1 MERILIFIKHRL
13 HFLWKLIERANGF
26 IFTLF
31 FRNKLSNTAGVVIR
45 EIQGDSFSFRE
56 LNNSDIDSLHT
67 LLTSQPQDDL
77 RYFNPHGF
85 DRHSLECQMNNRAFL
100 MMGAFDKDKLIG
112 YFFLRF
118 FANRKCFVGRLI
130 DKNYRG
136 KGVGRTMNRIMYGI
150 AWQMNFRC
158 LSTVSTNNQ
167 SVMKAHA
174 GNTSMKILK
183 KLDNDYLLVEFVRN
197 AEATSDYP
205 INCNSYLHSDT
216 L

>member
-1 MERILIFIKHRL
+1 MERILIFIKHHL
-13 HFLWKLIERANGF
+13 QFLWKLIELANSYVFHLLFGRRMRDVAERITRETPGDEF
-26 IFTLF
+26 IY
-31 FRNKLSNTAGVVIR
+31 
-45 EIQGDSFSFRE
+45 RE
-56 LNNSDIDSLHT
+56 LNPSDIDSLHT
-67 LLTSQPQDDL
+67 LLDSQLQDDL

-85 DRHSLECQMNNRAFL
+85 DRNSLASQMKNRAFL

-150 AWQMNFRC
+150 AWQINFRC
-158 LSTVSTNNQ
+158 LSTVSTNNK

-174 GNTSMKILK
+174 GNTNMKILK

-197 AEATSDYP
+197 AQATSV
-205 INCNSYLHSDT
+205 
-216 L
+216 